1 MLSIWDA
8 IKHSYEK
15 ILILFQ
21 ITQMNEKKNQYL
33 HVLINDQP
41 VSSFEKK
48 KEFLEQY
55 SLV

>member
-15 ILILFQ
+15 ISILFQ
-21 ITQMNEKKNQYL
+21 KKNQYL

-41 VSSFEKK
+41 VSAFEKK